1 MDVFSQ
7 YEDYE
12 ILSSLKRVHLI
23 PSELEQVTALDSI
36 NASEDRR
43 GSVGGR
49 SLMSR
54 SSRNS
59 NTHDNINVFMNLDT
73 VVSEGGKNFSQGQRQ
88 LLCLARALL
97 RSTKVILM
105 DEATAR

>member
-1 MDVFSQ
+1 LDAFSH

-23 PSELEQVTALDSI
+23 PSELEQVTASDTTFGTDSI
-36 NASEDRR
+36 SSMNRR
-43 GSVGGR
+43 GSK
-49 SLMSR
+49 
-54 SSRNS
+54 SSHTNV
-59 NTHDNINVFMNLDT
+59 NINVFKDLNT
-73 VVSEGGKNFSQGQRQ
+73 PVNEGGKNFSQGQRQ

>member
-1 MDVFSQ
+1 LDAFSQ

-23 PSELEQVTALDSI
+23 PSELEQVTASDSA
-36 NASEDRR
+36 NALSSGILDRR
-43 GSVGGR
+43 G
-49 SLMSR
+49 SR

-59 NTHDNINVFMNLDT
+59 NTHDNVNVFMNLDT
-73 VVSEGGKNFSQGQRQ
+73 VISEGGKNFSQGQRQ